1 MKSYLEFINE
11 SKLHIQD
18 GQDNDIKKEFPDY
31 DRSKSEIISEGGNDN
46 GETFRGS
53 FLVNIHGKGVYKF
66 EDGKLI
72 KKVK

>member
-1 MKSYLEFINE
+1 MKNYLEFINE

-18 GQDNDIKKEFPDY
+18 GQDKIIKKEFPEY
-31 DRSKSEIISEGGNDN
+31 DRSKSEVIAEGGSDT
-46 GETFRGS
+46 GETFSGS
-53 FLVNIHGKGVYKF
+53 FLVKIHGKGVYKF